1 MEEELARR
9 EKLTTKRTNV
19 VNNLNHTIK
28 EIAKRSQSGYSLN
41 IKEAKEMT
49 QSRLERDRQHSAR
62 HFESL
67 KHKLDE
73 EEILRKKGS
82 QIRKQED
89 EYVQRGLS

>member
-1 MEEELARR
+1 MEEELAKK
-9 EKLTTKRTNV
+9 EKVTTKRTTV
-19 VNNLNHTIK
+19 VNNLNHTHK

-49 QSRLERDRQHSAR
+49 KQRLERDRQHSAR
-62 HFESL
+62 HYESL

-82 QIRKQED
+82 
-89 EYVQRGLS
+89 